1 MLAMSKAD
9 KVDNISVLNMLK
21 PQNQAI
27 RTDYLWP
34 TILKGSLM
42 YVHALTGENW

>member
-34 TILKGSLM
+34 TILKGECN
-42 YVHALTGENW
+42 VCACTDG